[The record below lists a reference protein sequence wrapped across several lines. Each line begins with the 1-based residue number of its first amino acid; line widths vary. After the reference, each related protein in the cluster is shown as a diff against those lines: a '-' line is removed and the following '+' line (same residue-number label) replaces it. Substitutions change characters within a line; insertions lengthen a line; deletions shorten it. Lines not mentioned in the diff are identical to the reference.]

1 MENLMGN
8 KPWIQKNKGILN
20 DNGKILNEDEK
31 EFFFYNSKT
40 GNKTKK
46 FKINENIIELIK
58 HEDGSSGLDLSNYAL
73 GSFDELKKMIKL
85 GSHYFVSAFMLAS
98 VLTVINIFGFVRLYD
113 LIGFFKD
120 MPNVK
125 YMASFLLS
133 LTLEYMILYSGLTGM
148 GDMFENSKKASK
160 IMGFMAFIPFMVD
173 KAIQSIQ
180 GSTNLLSKTFLENFF
195 IGIVFTGM
203 GMIFA
208 ARIPDYISEAVGKIR
223 EIYFYKTVNE

>member
-8 KPWIQKNKGILN
+8 KPWIEQKKGVLNNSGKVLN
-20 DNGKILNEDEK
+20 DDEK

-40 GNKTKK
+40 GNKTQK
-46 FKINENIIELIK
+46 FKINENIVELITHK
-58 HEDGSSGLDLSNYAL
+58 DGSSGLDLSNYAL
-73 GSFDELKKMIKL
+73 GSFEELKKMINC
-85 GSHYFVSAFMLAS
+85 GSHYFVSAFALAS

-148 GDMFENSKKASK
+148 GDMFDNSKKASK
-160 IMGFMAFIPFMVD
+160 IMGFVAFVPFMIE
-173 KAIQSIQ
+173 KAVQTIQ
-180 GSTNLLSKTFLENFF
+180 GSTNLLSRSFLENFF
-195 IGIVFTGM
+195 IGIVFTGL

-208 ARIPDYISEAVGKIR
+208 NRIPDYISEAVGKIR
-223 EIYFYKTVNE
+223 EIYFYKTINE